1 LIKESKE
8 HAVHHLCRLLSCEF
22 IGWEIIILKKTA
34 SLLAFMLLA
43 GMTFQPSDGYA
54 KNSISDIDQQIK
66 QLESKAA
73 SAKQEQKKAAA
84 NKKEAQHYKNK
95 TNDYLKVVLEQ
106 INVVSDELASV
117 SLQIENTEEDLR
129 TTKKDLQAA
138 EDRIVAREKL
148 LESRVRLMYTDGAVS
163 YLDVLLSSTS
173 FTDFLTRAD
182 SLKTIVD
189 QDQHLLDEHKKD
201 KQLVVE
207 KKADLDRQY
216 AEAKSLYSQK
226 KQRKS
231 QLNEKEKEKQV
242 LLASYDAKIEQS
254 EELTAEQDAVLMQ
267 IAGKR
272 SALLQEKNKLREQQ
286 AAAAAKAR
294 AEAAARAKAAAK
306 APTRVS
312 SNGNSEVTYSS
323 GNGIFG
329 RPVSGGRISSSFGPR
344 VHPITGEVGK
354 MHNGVDFAVPVGT
367 SVHAASGGI
376 VIMAEWYSGY
386 GYAVIID
393 HGGGLWT
400 LYGHLREGGLKVS
413 KGDTV
418 NKGDTIAE
426 SGNTG
431 NSTGPHLHFEVRD
444 NGSAVNPMNYL

>member
-1 LIKESKE
+1 M
-8 HAVHHLCRLLSCEF
+8 
-22 IGWEIIILKKTA
+22 KKTA
-34 SLLAFMLLA
+34 SLLAFTLLA
-43 GMTFQPSDGYA
+43 SLTFQPSDGYA
-54 KNSISDIDQQIK
+54 KSSISDIDQQIQ
-66 QLESKAA
+66 QLENKAA
-73 SAKQEQKKAAA
+73 TAKQEQKKAAA

-95 TNDYLKVVLEQ
+95 TNAYLKVVMEQ
-106 INVVSDELASV
+106 INVVSDELANV

-138 EDRIVAREKL
+138 EERIVAREKL

-173 FTDFLTRAD
+173 FSDFLTRAD

-201 KQLVVE
+201 KQLVVD
-207 KKADLDRQY
+207 KKAELDQQY
-216 AEAKSLYSQK
+216 AEAKSLYAQK

-231 QLNEKEKEKQV
+231 QLNEKEQEKQV
-242 LLASYDAKIEQS
+242 LLASYDAKIEES
-254 EELTAEQDAVLMQ
+254 EELTQEQEDVLMQ
-267 IAGKR
+267 IASKR
-272 SALLQEKNKLREQQ
+272 SALLQEKNKLREEQ
-286 AAAAAKAR
+286 AAAAAKAK
-294 AEAAARAKAAAK
+294 AEAAARAAAAAKAAAK
-306 APTRVS
+306 NPTRVS
-312 SNGNSEVTYSS
+312 MDSSSEVTYSS
-323 GNGIFG
+323 GNGIFS
-329 RPVSGGRISSSFGPR
+329 RPVSGGRISSPFGPR
-344 VHPITGEVGK
+344 THPITGVVGK

-386 GYAVIID
+386 GYTVIVD

-400 LYGHLREGGLKVS
+400 LYGHLREGGFKVS

-418 NKGDTIAE
+418 SKGDVIAE

-444 NGSAVNPMNYL
+444 NGTAVNPMNYL

>member
-1 LIKESKE
+1 MF
-8 HAVHHLCRLLSCEF
+8 VHRLCRLLSCEF
-22 IGWEIIILKKTA
+22 IGWEIDILKKTA
-34 SLLAFMLLA
+34 SLLAFTLLA
-43 GMTFQPSDGYA
+43 SLTFQPSDGYA
-54 KNSISDIDQQIK
+54 KSSISDIDQQIQ
-66 QLESKAA
+66 QLENKAA
-73 SAKQEQKKAAA
+73 TAKQEQKKAAA

-95 TNDYLKVVLEQ
+95 TNAYLKVVMEQ
-106 INVVSDELASV
+106 INVVSDELANV

-138 EDRIVAREKL
+138 EERIVAREKL

-173 FTDFLTRAD
+173 FSDFLTRAD

-201 KQLVVE
+201 KQLVVD
-207 KKADLDRQY
+207 KKAELDQQY
-216 AEAKSLYSQK
+216 AEAKSLYAQK

-231 QLNEKEKEKQV
+231 QLNEKEQEKQV
-242 LLASYDAKIEQS
+242 LLASYDAKIEES
-254 EELTAEQDAVLMQ
+254 EELTQEQEDVLMQ
-267 IAGKR
+267 IASKR
-272 SALLQEKNKLREQQ
+272 SALLQEKNKLREEQ
-286 AAAAAKAR
+286 AAAAAKAK
-294 AEAAARAKAAAK
+294 AQAAARAAAAAKAAAK
-306 APTRVS
+306 NPTRVS
-312 SNGNSEVTYSS
+312 MDSSSEVTYSS
-323 GNGIFG
+323 GNGIFS
-329 RPVSGGRISSSFGPR
+329 RPVSGGRISSPFGPR
-344 VHPITGEVGK
+344 THPITGVVGK

-386 GYAVIID
+386 GYTVIVD

-400 LYGHLREGGLKVS
+400 LYGHLREGGFKVS

-418 NKGDTIAE
+418 SKGDVIAE

-444 NGSAVNPMNYL
+444 NGTAVNPMNYL

>member
-1 LIKESKE
+1 M
-8 HAVHHLCRLLSCEF
+8 
-22 IGWEIIILKKTA
+22 KKTA
-34 SLLAFMLLA
+34 SLLAFTLLA
-43 GMTFQPSDGYA
+43 SLTFQPSDGYA
-54 KNSISDIDQQIK
+54 KSSISDIDQQIQ
-66 QLESKAA
+66 QLENKAA
-73 SAKQEQKKAAA
+73 TAKQEQKKAAA

-95 TNDYLKVVLEQ
+95 TNAYLKVVMEQ
-106 INVVSDELASV
+106 INVVSDELANV

-138 EDRIVAREKL
+138 EERIVAREKL

-173 FTDFLTRAD
+173 FSDFLTRAD

-201 KQLVVE
+201 KQLVVD
-207 KKADLDRQY
+207 KKAELDQQY
-216 AEAKSLYSQK
+216 AEAKSLYAQK

-231 QLNEKEKEKQV
+231 QLNEKEQEKQV
-242 LLASYDAKIEQS
+242 LLASYDAKIEES
-254 EELTAEQDAVLMQ
+254 EELTQEQEDVLMQ
-267 IAGKR
+267 IASKR
-272 SALLQEKNKLREQQ
+272 SALLQEKNKLREEQ
-286 AAAAAKAR
+286 AAAAAKAK
-294 AEAAARAKAAAK
+294 AQAAARAAAAAKAAAK
-306 APTRVS
+306 TPTRVS
-312 SNGNSEVTYSS
+312 MDSSSEVTYSS
-323 GNGIFG
+323 GNGIFS
-329 RPVSGGRISSSFGPR
+329 RPVSGGRISSPFGPR
-344 VHPITGEVGK
+344 THPITGVVGK

-386 GYAVIID
+386 GYTVIVD

-400 LYGHLREGGLKVS
+400 LYGHLREGGFKVS

-418 NKGDTIAE
+418 SKGDVIAE

-444 NGSAVNPMNYL
+444 NGTAVNPMNYL

>member
-1 LIKESKE
+1 MGD
-8 HAVHHLCRLLSCEF
+8 H
-22 IGWEIIILKKTA
+22 ILKKTA
-34 SLLAFMLLA
+34 SLLALTLLA
-43 GMTFQPSDGYA
+43 SLTLQPSDGYA
-54 KNSISDIDQQIK
+54 KSSISDIDQQIQ

-73 SAKQEQKKAAA
+73 SAKKEQQKAAS

-95 TNDYLKVVLEQ
+95 TNAYLKVVMEQ
-106 INVVSDELASV
+106 INVVSDELANV

-138 EDRIVAREKL
+138 EERIVAREKL

-163 YLDVLLSSTS
+163 YLDVLLTSTS
-173 FTDFLTRAD
+173 FSDFLTRAD

-201 KQLVVE
+201 KQLVVD
-207 KKADLDRQY
+207 KKAELDVQY
-216 AEAKSLYSQK
+216 AEAKSLYAQK

-231 QLNEKEKEKQV
+231 QLNEKEQEKQV
-242 LLASYDAKIEQS
+242 LLASYDAKIEES
-254 EELTAEQDAVLMQ
+254 EELTQEQEDVLMQ
-267 IAGKR
+267 IASKR

-286 AAAAAKAR
+286 AAAAAKAK
-294 AEAAARAKAAAK
+294 AAAAARAAAAAK

-312 SNGNSEVTYSS
+312 TGSSETSETTYSA
-323 GNGIFG
+323 GNGIFSK
-329 RPVSGGRISSSFGPR
+329 PVSGGRISSPFGR
-344 VHPITGEVGK
+344 RTHPITGEVGK

-376 VIMAEWYSGY
+376 VIMAEWYTGY
-386 GYAVIID
+386 GYTVIVD

-400 LYGHLREGGLKVS
+400 LYGHLREGGFKVS

-418 NKGDTIAE
+418 SKGDLIAE

-444 NGSAVNPMNYL
+444 NGTAVNPMNYL

>member
-1 LIKESKE
+1 MF
-8 HAVHHLCRLLSCEF
+8 VHRLCRLLSCEF
-22 IGWEIIILKKTA
+22 IGWEIDILKKTA
-34 SLLAFMLLA
+34 SLLAFTLLA
-43 GMTFQPSDGYA
+43 SLTFQPSDGYA
-54 KNSISDIDQQIK
+54 KSSISDIDQQIQ
-66 QLESKAA
+66 QLENKAA
-73 SAKQEQKKAAA
+73 TAKQEQKKAAA

-95 TNDYLKVVLEQ
+95 TNAYLKVVLEQ
-106 INVVSDELASV
+106 INVVSDELANV

-138 EDRIVAREKL
+138 EERIVAREKL

-173 FTDFLTRAD
+173 FSDFLTRAD

-201 KQLVVE
+201 KQLVVD
-207 KKADLDRQY
+207 KKAELDQQY
-216 AEAKSLYSQK
+216 AEAKSLYAQK

-231 QLNEKEKEKQV
+231 QLNEKEQEKQV
-242 LLASYDAKIEQS
+242 LLASYDAKIEES
-254 EELTAEQDAVLMQ
+254 DELTQEQEDVLMQ
-267 IAGKR
+267 IASKR
-272 SALLQEKNKLREQQ
+272 SALLQEKNKLREEQ
-286 AAAAAKAR
+286 AAAAAKAK
-294 AEAAARAKAAAK
+294 AEAAARAAAAAKAAAK
-306 APTRVS
+306 NPTRVS
-312 SNGNSEVTYSS
+312 MDSSSEVTYSS
-323 GNGIFG
+323 GNGIFS
-329 RPVSGGRISSSFGPR
+329 RPVSGGRISSPFGPR
-344 VHPITGEVGK
+344 THPITGVVGK

-386 GYAVIID
+386 GYTVIVD

-400 LYGHLREGGLKVS
+400 LYGHLREGGFKVGKGDTVS
-413 KGDTV
+413 KGDV
-418 NKGDTIAE
+418 IAE

-444 NGSAVNPMNYL
+444 NGTAVNPMNYL

>member
-1 LIKESKE
+1 MGD
-8 HAVHHLCRLLSCEF
+8 H
-22 IGWEIIILKKTA
+22 ILKKTA
-34 SLLAFMLLA
+34 SLLALTLLA
-43 GMTFQPSDGYA
+43 SLTLQPSDGYA
-54 KNSISDIDQQIK
+54 KSSISDIDQQIQ

-73 SAKQEQKKAAA
+73 SAKKEQQKAAS

-95 TNDYLKVVLEQ
+95 TNAYLKVVMEQ
-106 INVVSDELASV
+106 INVVSDELANV

-138 EDRIVAREKL
+138 EERIVAREKL

-163 YLDVLLSSTS
+163 YLDVLLTSTS
-173 FTDFLTRAD
+173 FSDFLTRAD

-201 KQLVVE
+201 KQLVVD
-207 KKADLDRQY
+207 KKAELDVQY
-216 AEAKSLYSQK
+216 AEAKSLYAQK
-226 KQRKS
+226 KQRKA
-231 QLNEKEKEKQV
+231 QLNEKEQEKQV
-242 LLASYDAKIEQS
+242 LLASYDAKIEES
-254 EELTAEQDAVLMQ
+254 EELTQEQEDVLMQ
-267 IAGKR
+267 IASKR

-286 AAAAAKAR
+286 AAAAAKAK
-294 AEAAARAKAAAK
+294 AAAAARAAAAAK

-312 SNGNSEVTYSS
+312 TGSSETSETTYSA
-323 GNGIFG
+323 GNGIFSK
-329 RPVSGGRISSSFGPR
+329 PVSGGRISSPFGR
-344 VHPITGEVGK
+344 RTHPITGEVGK

-376 VIMAEWYSGY
+376 VIMAEWYTGY
-386 GYAVIID
+386 GYTVIVD

-400 LYGHLREGGLKVS
+400 LYGHLREGGFKVS

-418 NKGDTIAE
+418 SKGDLIAE

-444 NGSAVNPMNYL
+444 NGTAVNPMNYL

>member
-1 LIKESKE
+1 M
-8 HAVHHLCRLLSCEF
+8 
-22 IGWEIIILKKTA
+22 KKTA
-34 SLLAFMLLA
+34 SLLALTLLA
-43 GMTFQPSDGYA
+43 SLTLQPSDGYA
-54 KNSISDIDQQIK
+54 KSSISDIDQQIQ

-73 SAKQEQKKAAA
+73 SAKKEQQKAAS

-95 TNDYLKVVLEQ
+95 TNAYLKVVMEQ
-106 INVVSDELASV
+106 INVVSDELANV

-138 EDRIVAREKL
+138 EERIVAREKL

-163 YLDVLLSSTS
+163 YLDVLLTSTS

-201 KQLVVE
+201 KQLVVD
-207 KKADLDRQY
+207 KKAELDVQY
-216 AEAKSLYSQK
+216 AEAKSLYAQK

-231 QLNEKEKEKQV
+231 QLNEKEQEKQV
-242 LLASYDAKIEQS
+242 LLASYDAKIEES
-254 EELTAEQDAVLMQ
+254 EELTQEQEDVLMQ
-267 IAGKR
+267 IASKR

-286 AAAAAKAR
+286 AAAAAKAK
-294 AEAAARAKAAAK
+294 AAAAARAAAAAK
-306 APTRVS
+306 APTKVS
-312 SNGNSEVTYSS
+312 TGSSETSETTYSA
-323 GNGIFG
+323 GNGIFS
-329 RPVSGGRISSSFGPR
+329 RPVSGGRISSPFGR
-344 VHPITGEVGK
+344 RTHPITGEVGK

-376 VIMAEWYSGY
+376 VIMAEWYTGY
-386 GYAVIID
+386 GYTVIVD

-400 LYGHLREGGLKVS
+400 LYGHLREGGFKVS

-418 NKGDTIAE
+418 SKGDLIAE

-444 NGSAVNPMNYL
+444 NGTAVNPMNYL

>member
-1 LIKESKE
+1 M
-8 HAVHHLCRLLSCEF
+8 
-22 IGWEIIILKKTA
+22 KKTA
-34 SLLAFMLLA
+34 SLLAFTLLA
-43 GMTFQPSDGYA
+43 SLTFQPSDGYA
-54 KNSISDIDQQIK
+54 KSSISDIDQQIQ
-66 QLESKAA
+66 QLENKAA
-73 SAKQEQKKAAA
+73 TAKQEQKKAAA

-95 TNDYLKVVLEQ
+95 TNAYLKVVLEQ
-106 INVVSDELASV
+106 INVVSDELANV

-138 EDRIVAREKL
+138 EERIVAREKL

-173 FTDFLTRAD
+173 FSDFLTRAD

-201 KQLVVE
+201 KQLVVD
-207 KKADLDRQY
+207 KKAELDKQY
-216 AEAKSLYSQK
+216 AEAKSLYAQK

-231 QLNEKEKEKQV
+231 QLNEKEQEKQV
-242 LLASYDAKIEQS
+242 LLASYDAKIEES
-254 EELTAEQDAVLMQ
+254 DELTQEQEDVLMQ
-267 IAGKR
+267 IASKR
-272 SALLQEKNKLREQQ
+272 SALLQEKNKLREEQ
-286 AAAAAKAR
+286 AAAAAKAK
-294 AEAAARAKAAAK
+294 AEAAARAAAAAKAAAK
-306 APTRVS
+306 NPTRVS
-312 SNGNSEVTYSS
+312 MDSSSEVTYSS
-323 GNGIFG
+323 GNGIFS
-329 RPVSGGRISSSFGPR
+329 RPVSGGRISSPFGPR
-344 VHPITGEVGK
+344 THPITGVVGK

-386 GYAVIID
+386 GYTVIVD

-400 LYGHLREGGLKVS
+400 LYGHLREGGFKVGKGDTVS
-413 KGDTV
+413 KGDV
-418 NKGDTIAE
+418 IAE

-444 NGSAVNPMNYL
+444 NGTAVNPMNYL

>member
-1 LIKESKE
+1 M
-8 HAVHHLCRLLSCEF
+8 
-22 IGWEIIILKKTA
+22 KKTA

-54 KNSISDIDQQIK
+54 KNSISEIDQQIK
-66 QLESKAA
+66 QLESRAA

-95 TNDYLKVVLEQ
+95 TNAYLKVVMEQ

-117 SLQIENTEEDLR
+117 SLQIETTEEDLR

-138 EDRIVAREKL
+138 EDRIAAREKL

-189 QDQHLLDEHKKD
+189 QDQHLLDEHKAD

-216 AEAKSLYSQK
+216 AEAKSLYAQK
-226 KQRKS
+226 KHRKS

-242 LLASYDAKIEQS
+242 LLASYDVKIEQS
-254 EELTAEQDAVLMQ
+254 EELTAEQEAVLMQ

-294 AEAAARAKAAAK
+294 AEAAARAKAVAK
-306 APTRVS
+306 KTTRVS
-312 SNGNSEVTYSS
+312 SNGSSEAVTYSS
-323 GNGIFG
+323 GNGIFAK
-329 RPVSGGRISSSFGPR
+329 PVSGGRISSSFGPR
-344 VHPITGEVGK
+344 IHPITGEVGK
-354 MHNGVDFAVPVGT
+354 MHAGVDFAVPVGT

-386 GYAVIID
+386 GYTVIVD
-393 HGGGLWT
+393 HGGGLWS
-400 LYGHLREGGLKVS
+400 LYGHLREGGFKVS

-444 NGSAVNPMNYL
+444 NGTAVNPMNYL

>member
-1 LIKESKE
+1 MGD
-8 HAVHHLCRLLSCEF
+8 H
-22 IGWEIIILKKTA
+22 ILKKTA
-34 SLLAFMLLA
+34 SLLALTLLA
-43 GMTFQPSDGYA
+43 SLTLQPSDGYA
-54 KNSISDIDQQIK
+54 KSSISDIDQQIQ

-73 SAKQEQKKAAA
+73 SAKKEQQKAAS

-95 TNDYLKVVLEQ
+95 TNAYLKVVMEQ
-106 INVVSDELASV
+106 INVVSDELANV

-138 EDRIVAREKL
+138 EERIVAREKL

-163 YLDVLLSSTS
+163 YLDVLLTSTS
-173 FTDFLTRAD
+173 FSDFLTRAD

-201 KQLVVE
+201 KQLVVD
-207 KKADLDRQY
+207 KKAELDVQY
-216 AEAKSLYSQK
+216 AEAKSLYAQK

-231 QLNEKEKEKQV
+231 QLNEKEQEKQV
-242 LLASYDAKIEQS
+242 LLASYDAKIEES
-254 EELTAEQDAVLMQ
+254 EELTQEQEDVLMQ
-267 IAGKR
+267 IASKR
-272 SALLQEKNKLREQQ
+272 SSLLQEKNKLREQQ
-286 AAAAAKAR
+286 AAAAAKAK
-294 AEAAARAKAAAK
+294 AAAAARAAAAAK
-306 APTRVS
+306 APTKVS
-312 SNGNSEVTYSS
+312 TGSSETSETTYSA
-323 GNGIFG
+323 GNGIFSK
-329 RPVSGGRISSSFGPR
+329 PVSGGRISSPFGR
-344 VHPITGEVGK
+344 RTHPITGEVGK

-376 VIMAEWYSGY
+376 VIMAEWYTGY
-386 GYAVIID
+386 GYTVIVD

-400 LYGHLREGGLKVS
+400 LYGHLREGGFKVS

-418 NKGDTIAE
+418 SKGDLIAE

-444 NGSAVNPMNYL
+444 NGTAVNPMNYL

>member
-1 LIKESKE
+1 M
-8 HAVHHLCRLLSCEF
+8 
-22 IGWEIIILKKTA
+22 KKTA
-34 SLLAFMLLA
+34 SLLALTLLA
-43 GMTFQPSDGYA
+43 SLTLQPSDGYA
-54 KNSISDIDQQIK
+54 KSSISDIDQQIQ

-73 SAKQEQKKAAA
+73 SAKKEQQKAAS

-95 TNDYLKVVLEQ
+95 TNAYLKVVMEQ
-106 INVVSDELASV
+106 INVVSDELANV
-117 SLQIENTEEDLR
+117 SLQIENIEEDLR

-138 EDRIVAREKL
+138 EERIVAREKL

-163 YLDVLLSSTS
+163 YLDVLLTSTS
-173 FTDFLTRAD
+173 FSDFLTRAD

-201 KQLVVE
+201 KQLVVD
-207 KKADLDRQY
+207 KKAELDVQY
-216 AEAKSLYSQK
+216 AEAKSLYAQK

-231 QLNEKEKEKQV
+231 QLNEKEQEKQV
-242 LLASYDAKIEQS
+242 LLASYDAKIEES
-254 EELTAEQDAVLMQ
+254 EELTQEQEDVLMQ
-267 IAGKR
+267 IASKR

-286 AAAAAKAR
+286 AAAAAKAK
-294 AEAAARAKAAAK
+294 AAAAARAAAAAK
-306 APTRVS
+306 APTKVS
-312 SNGNSEVTYSS
+312 TGSSETSETTYSA
-323 GNGIFG
+323 GNGIFSK
-329 RPVSGGRISSSFGPR
+329 PVSGGRISSPFGR
-344 VHPITGEVGK
+344 RTHPITGEVGK

-386 GYAVIID
+386 GYTVIVD

-400 LYGHLREGGLKVS
+400 LYGHLREGGFKVS

-418 NKGDTIAE
+418 SKGDLIAE

-444 NGSAVNPMNYL
+444 NGTAVDPMNYL

>member
-1 LIKESKE
+1 M
-8 HAVHHLCRLLSCEF
+8 
-22 IGWEIIILKKTA
+22 KKTA
-34 SLLAFMLLA
+34 SLLALTLLA
-43 GMTFQPSDGYA
+43 SLTLQPSDGYA
-54 KNSISDIDQQIK
+54 KSSISDIDQQIQ

-73 SAKQEQKKAAA
+73 SAKKEQQKAAS

-95 TNDYLKVVLEQ
+95 TNAYLKVVMEQ
-106 INVVSDELASV
+106 INVVSDELANV

-138 EDRIVAREKL
+138 EERIVAREKL

-163 YLDVLLSSTS
+163 YLDVLLTSTS
-173 FTDFLTRAD
+173 FSDFLTRAD

-201 KQLVVE
+201 KQLVVD
-207 KKADLDRQY
+207 KKAELDVQY
-216 AEAKSLYSQK
+216 AEAKSLYAQK

-231 QLNEKEKEKQV
+231 QLNEKEQEKQV
-242 LLASYDAKIEQS
+242 LLASYDAKIEES
-254 EELTAEQDAVLMQ
+254 EELTQEQEDVLMQ
-267 IAGKR
+267 IASKR
-272 SALLQEKNKLREQQ
+272 SSLLQEKNKLREQQ
-286 AAAAAKAR
+286 AAAAAKAK
-294 AEAAARAKAAAK
+294 AAAAARAAAAAK
-306 APTRVS
+306 APTKVS
-312 SNGNSEVTYSS
+312 TGSSETSETTYSA
-323 GNGIFG
+323 GNGIFSK
-329 RPVSGGRISSSFGPR
+329 PVSGGRISSPFGR
-344 VHPITGEVGK
+344 RTHPITGEVGK

-376 VIMAEWYSGY
+376 VIMAEWYTGY
-386 GYAVIID
+386 GYTVIVD

-400 LYGHLREGGLKVS
+400 LYGHLREGGFKVS

-418 NKGDTIAE
+418 SKGDLIAE

-444 NGSAVNPMNYL
+444 NGTAVNPMNYL

>member
-1 LIKESKE
+1 M
-8 HAVHHLCRLLSCEF
+8 
-22 IGWEIIILKKTA
+22 KKTA
-34 SLLAFMLLA
+34 SLLALTLLA
-43 GMTFQPSDGYA
+43 SLTLQPSDGYA
-54 KNSISDIDQQIK
+54 KSSISDIDQQIQ
-66 QLESKAA
+66 QLESRAA
-73 SAKQEQKKAAA
+73 SAKKEQQKAAS

-95 TNDYLKVVLEQ
+95 TNAYLKVVMEQ
-106 INVVSDELASV
+106 INVVSDELANV

-138 EDRIVAREKL
+138 EERIVAREKL

-163 YLDVLLSSTS
+163 YLDVLLTSTS

-201 KQLVVE
+201 KQLVVD
-207 KKADLDRQY
+207 KKAELDVQY
-216 AEAKSLYSQK
+216 AEAKSLYAQK

-231 QLNEKEKEKQV
+231 QLNEKEQEKQV
-242 LLASYDAKIEQS
+242 LLASYDAKIEES
-254 EELTAEQDAVLMQ
+254 EELTQEQEDVLMQ
-267 IAGKR
+267 IASKR

-286 AAAAAKAR
+286 AAAAAKAK
-294 AEAAARAKAAAK
+294 AAAAARAAAAAK
-306 APTRVS
+306 APTKVS
-312 SNGNSEVTYSS
+312 TGSSETSETTYSA
-323 GNGIFG
+323 GNGIFSK
-329 RPVSGGRISSSFGPR
+329 PVSGGRISSPFGR
-344 VHPITGEVGK
+344 RTHPITGEVGK

-376 VIMAEWYSGY
+376 VIMAEWYTGY
-386 GYAVIID
+386 GYTVIVD

-400 LYGHLREGGLKVS
+400 LYGHLREGGFKVS

-418 NKGDTIAE
+418 SKGDLIAE

-444 NGSAVNPMNYL
+444 NGTAVNPMNYL

>member
-1 LIKESKE
+1 M
-8 HAVHHLCRLLSCEF
+8 
-22 IGWEIIILKKTA
+22 KKTA
-34 SLLAFMLLA
+34 SLLAFTLLA
-43 GMTFQPSDGYA
+43 SLTFQPSDGYA
-54 KNSISDIDQQIK
+54 KSSISDIDQQIQ
-66 QLESKAA
+66 QLENKAA
-73 SAKQEQKKAAA
+73 TAKQEQKKAAA

-95 TNDYLKVVLEQ
+95 TNAYLKVVMEQ
-106 INVVSDELASV
+106 INVVSDELANV

-138 EDRIVAREKL
+138 EERIVAREKL

-173 FTDFLTRAD
+173 FSDFLTRAD

-201 KQLVVE
+201 KQLVVD
-207 KKADLDRQY
+207 KKAELDQQY
-216 AEAKSLYSQK
+216 AEAKSLYAQK

-231 QLNEKEKEKQV
+231 QLNEKEQEKQV
-242 LLASYDAKIEQS
+242 LLASYDAKIEES
-254 EELTAEQDAVLMQ
+254 EELTQEQEDVLMQ
-267 IAGKR
+267 IASKR
-272 SALLQEKNKLREQQ
+272 SALLQEKNKLREEQ

-294 AEAAARAKAAAK
+294 AEAAARAAAAAKAAAK
-306 APTRVS
+306 NPTRVS
-312 SNGNSEVTYSS
+312 MDSSSEVTYSS
-323 GNGIFG
+323 GNGIFS
-329 RPVSGGRISSSFGPR
+329 RPVSGGRISSPFGPR
-344 VHPITGEVGK
+344 THPITGVVGK
-354 MHNGVDFAVPVGT
+354 MHNGVDFAVPVGS

-386 GYAVIID
+386 GYTVIVD

-400 LYGHLREGGLKVS
+400 LYGHLREGGFKVS

-418 NKGDTIAE
+418 SKGDVIAE

-444 NGSAVNPMNYL
+444 NGTAVNPMNYL

>member
-1 LIKESKE
+1 M
-8 HAVHHLCRLLSCEF
+8 
-22 IGWEIIILKKTA
+22 KKTA
-34 SLLAFMLLA
+34 SLLALTLLA
-43 GMTFQPSDGYA
+43 SLTLQPSDGYA
-54 KNSISDIDQQIK
+54 KSSISDIDQQIQ

-73 SAKQEQKKAAA
+73 SAKKEQQKAAS

-95 TNDYLKVVLEQ
+95 TNAYLKVVMEQ
-106 INVVSDELASV
+106 INVVSDELANV

-138 EDRIVAREKL
+138 EERIVAREKL

-163 YLDVLLSSTS
+163 YLDVLLTSTS
-173 FTDFLTRAD
+173 FSDFLTRAD

-201 KQLVVE
+201 KQLVVD
-207 KKADLDRQY
+207 KKAELDVQY
-216 AEAKSLYSQK
+216 AEAKSLYAQK
-226 KQRKS
+226 KQRKA
-231 QLNEKEKEKQV
+231 QLNEKEQEKQV
-242 LLASYDAKIEQS
+242 LLASYDAKIEES
-254 EELTAEQDAVLMQ
+254 EELTQEQEDVLMQ
-267 IAGKR
+267 IASKR

-286 AAAAAKAR
+286 AAAAAKAK
-294 AEAAARAKAAAK
+294 AAAAARAAAAAK
-306 APTRVS
+306 APTKVS
-312 SNGNSEVTYSS
+312 SNSSSSTSYSS

-329 RPVSGGRISSSFGPR
+329 MPVSGARVSSGFGPR
-344 VHPITGEVGK
+344 IHPITGEVGK
-354 MHNGVDFAVPVGT
+354 MHAGVDFAVAQGT

-376 VIMAEWYSGY
+376 VIMAEWYTGY
-386 GYAVIID
+386 GYTVIVD

-400 LYGHLREGGLKVS
+400 LYGHLREGGFKVS

-418 NKGDTIAE
+418 SRGDIIAE

-444 NGSAVNPMNYL
+444 NGTAVNPFNYL

>member
-1 LIKESKE
+1 ML
-8 HAVHHLCRLLSCEF
+8 VHRLCRLLSCEF
-22 IGWEIIILKKTA
+22 IGWEIDILKKTA
-34 SLLAFMLLA
+34 SLLAFTLLA
-43 GMTFQPSDGYA
+43 SLTFQPSDGYA
-54 KNSISDIDQQIK
+54 KSSISDIDQQIQ
-66 QLESKAA
+66 QLENKAA
-73 SAKQEQKKAAA
+73 TAKQEQKKAAA

-95 TNDYLKVVLEQ
+95 TNAYLKVVMEQ
-106 INVVSDELASV
+106 INVVSDELANV

-138 EDRIVAREKL
+138 EERIVAREKL

-173 FTDFLTRAD
+173 FSDFLTRAD

-201 KQLVVE
+201 KQLVVD
-207 KKADLDRQY
+207 KKAELDQQY
-216 AEAKSLYSQK
+216 AEAKSLYAQK

-231 QLNEKEKEKQV
+231 QLNEKEQEKQV
-242 LLASYDAKIEQS
+242 LLASYDAKIEES
-254 EELTAEQDAVLMQ
+254 EELTQEQEDVLMQ
-267 IAGKR
+267 IASKR
-272 SALLQEKNKLREQQ
+272 SALLQEKNKLREEQ
-286 AAAAAKAR
+286 AAAAAKAK
-294 AEAAARAKAAAK
+294 AQAAARAAAAAKAAAK
-306 APTRVS
+306 TPTRVS
-312 SNGNSEVTYSS
+312 MDSSSEVTYSS
-323 GNGIFG
+323 GNGIFS
-329 RPVSGGRISSSFGPR
+329 RPVSGGRISSPFGPR
-344 VHPITGEVGK
+344 THPITGVVGK

-386 GYAVIID
+386 GYTVIVD

-400 LYGHLREGGLKVS
+400 LYGHLREGGFKVS

-418 NKGDTIAE
+418 SKGDVIAE

-444 NGSAVNPMNYL
+444 NGTAVNPMNYL

>member
-1 LIKESKE
+1 MF
-8 HAVHHLCRLLSCEF
+8 VHRLCRLLSCEF
-22 IGWEIIILKKTA
+22 IGWEIDILKKTA
-34 SLLAFMLLA
+34 SLLAFTLLA
-43 GMTFQPSDGYA
+43 SLTFQPSDGYA
-54 KNSISDIDQQIK
+54 KSSISDIDQQIQ
-66 QLESKAA
+66 QLENKAA
-73 SAKQEQKKAAA
+73 TAKQEQKKAAA

-95 TNDYLKVVLEQ
+95 TNAYLKVVMEQ
-106 INVVSDELASV
+106 INVVSDELANV

-138 EDRIVAREKL
+138 EERIVAREKL

-173 FTDFLTRAD
+173 FSDFLTRAD

-201 KQLVVE
+201 KQLVVD
-207 KKADLDRQY
+207 KKAELDQQY
-216 AEAKSLYSQK
+216 AEAKSLYAQK

-231 QLNEKEKEKQV
+231 QLNEKEQEKQV
-242 LLASYDAKIEQS
+242 LLASYDAKIEES
-254 EELTAEQDAVLMQ
+254 EELTQEQEDVLMQ
-267 IAGKR
+267 IASKR
-272 SALLQEKNKLREQQ
+272 SALLQEKNKLREEQ

-294 AEAAARAKAAAK
+294 AEAAARAAAAAKAAAK
-306 APTRVS
+306 NPTRVS
-312 SNGNSEVTYSS
+312 MDSSSEVTYSS
-323 GNGIFG
+323 GNGIFS
-329 RPVSGGRISSSFGPR
+329 RPVSGGRISSPFGPR
-344 VHPITGEVGK
+344 THPITGVVGK
-354 MHNGVDFAVPVGT
+354 MHNGVDFAVPVGS

-386 GYAVIID
+386 GYTVIVD

-400 LYGHLREGGLKVS
+400 LYGHLREGGFKVS

-418 NKGDTIAE
+418 SKGDVIAE

-444 NGSAVNPMNYL
+444 NGTAVNPMNYL

>member
-1 LIKESKE
+1 M
-8 HAVHHLCRLLSCEF
+8 
-22 IGWEIIILKKTA
+22 KKTA
-34 SLLAFMLLA
+34 SLLAFTLLA
-43 GMTFQPSDGYA
+43 SLTLQPSDGYA
-54 KNSISDIDQQIK
+54 KSSISDIDQQIQ

-73 SAKQEQKKAAA
+73 SAKQEQKKAAS

-95 TNDYLKVVLEQ
+95 TNAYLKVVMEQ

-138 EDRIVAREKL
+138 EERIVAREKL

-189 QDQHLLDEHKKD
+189 QDQHLLDEHKAD
-201 KQLVVE
+201 KQLVVD
-207 KKADLDRQY
+207 KKAELDVQY
-216 AEAKSLYSQK
+216 AEAKSLYAQK

-231 QLNEKEKEKQV
+231 QLNEKEAEKQV
-242 LLASYDAKIEQS
+242 LLASYDAKIEES
-254 EELTAEQDAVLMQ
+254 EELTQEQEDVLMQ
-267 IAGKR
+267 IASKR

-286 AAAAAKAR
+286 AAAAAKAK
-294 AEAAARAKAAAK
+294 AAAAARAKAAAK

-312 SNGNSEVTYSS
+312 SDSSTSGSTSSYSG
-323 GNGIFG
+323 GNGIFSM
-329 RPVSGGRISSSFGPR
+329 PISGGRISSSFGPR
-344 VHPITGEVGK
+344 THPITGEVGK
-354 MHNGVDFAVPVGT
+354 LHAGVDFAVPQGT
-367 SVHAASGGI
+367 TVRAASGGVVI
-376 VIMAEWYSGY
+376 VAEWMSGY
-386 GYAVIID
+386 GNAVIID

-400 LYGHLREGGLKVS
+400 LYAHNSSLSVS

-418 NKGDTIAE
+418 SRGDKISE

-431 NSTGPHLHFEVRD
+431 NSTGPHLHFEVRE
-444 NGSAVNPMNYL
+444 NGTPVNPMNYL

>member
-1 LIKESKE
+1 MF
-8 HAVHHLCRLLSCEF
+8 VHRLCRLLSCEF
-22 IGWEIIILKKTA
+22 IGWEIDILKKTA
-34 SLLAFMLLA
+34 SLLAFTLLA
-43 GMTFQPSDGYA
+43 SLTFQPSDGYA
-54 KNSISDIDQQIK
+54 KSSISDIDQQIQ
-66 QLESKAA
+66 QLENKAA
-73 SAKQEQKKAAA
+73 TAKQEQKKAAA

-95 TNDYLKVVLEQ
+95 TNAYLKVVMEQ
-106 INVVSDELASV
+106 INVVSDELANV

-138 EDRIVAREKL
+138 EERIVAREKL

-173 FTDFLTRAD
+173 FSDFLTRAD

-201 KQLVVE
+201 KQLVVD
-207 KKADLDRQY
+207 KKAELDQQY
-216 AEAKSLYSQK
+216 AEAKSLYAQK

-231 QLNEKEKEKQV
+231 QLNEKEQEKQV
-242 LLASYDAKIEQS
+242 LLASYDAKIEES
-254 EELTAEQDAVLMQ
+254 EELTQEQEDVLMQ
-267 IAGKR
+267 IASKR
-272 SALLQEKNKLREQQ
+272 SALLQEKNKLREEQ
-286 AAAAAKAR
+286 AAAAAKAK
-294 AEAAARAKAAAK
+294 AEAAARAAAAAKAAAK
-306 APTRVS
+306 NPTRVS
-312 SNGNSEVTYSS
+312 MDSSSEVTYSS
-323 GNGIFG
+323 GNGIFS
-329 RPVSGGRISSSFGPR
+329 RPVSGGRISSPFGPR
-344 VHPITGEVGK
+344 THPITGVVGK

-386 GYAVIID
+386 GYTVIVD

-400 LYGHLREGGLKVS
+400 LYGHLREGGFKVS

-418 NKGDTIAE
+418 SKGDVIAE

-444 NGSAVNPMNYL
+444 NGTAVNPMNYL

>member
-1 LIKESKE
+1 MGD
-8 HAVHHLCRLLSCEF
+8 H
-22 IGWEIIILKKTA
+22 ILKKTA
-34 SLLAFMLLA
+34 SLLALTLLA
-43 GMTFQPSDGYA
+43 SLTLQPSDGYA
-54 KNSISDIDQQIK
+54 KSSISDIDQQIQ

-73 SAKQEQKKAAA
+73 SAKKEQQKAAS

-95 TNDYLKVVLEQ
+95 TNAYLKVVMEQ
-106 INVVSDELASV
+106 INVVSDELANV

-138 EDRIVAREKL
+138 EERIVAREKL

-163 YLDVLLSSTS
+163 YLDVLLTSTS
-173 FTDFLTRAD
+173 FSDFLTRAD

-201 KQLVVE
+201 KQLVVD
-207 KKADLDRQY
+207 KKAELDVQY
-216 AEAKSLYSQK
+216 AEAKSLYAQK
-226 KQRKS
+226 KQRKA
-231 QLNEKEKEKQV
+231 QLNEKEQEKQV
-242 LLASYDAKIEQS
+242 LLASYDAKIEES
-254 EELTAEQDAVLMQ
+254 EELTQEQEDVLMQ
-267 IAGKR
+267 IASKR

-286 AAAAAKAR
+286 AAAAAKAK
-294 AEAAARAKAAAK
+294 AAAAARAAAAAK
-306 APTRVS
+306 APTKVS
-312 SNGNSEVTYSS
+312 SNSSSSTSYSS

-329 RPVSGGRISSSFGPR
+329 MPVSGARVSSGFGPR
-344 VHPITGEVGK
+344 IHPITGEVGK
-354 MHNGVDFAVPVGT
+354 MHAGVDFAVAQGT

-376 VIMAEWYSGY
+376 VIMAEWYTGY
-386 GYAVIID
+386 GYTVIVD

-400 LYGHLREGGLKVS
+400 LYGHLREGGFKVS

-418 NKGDTIAE
+418 SRGDIIAE

-444 NGSAVNPMNYL
+444 NGTAVNPFNYL

>member
-1 LIKESKE
+1 MKESKE

-22 IGWEIIILKKTA
+22 IGWGIIILKKTA

-54 KNSISDIDQQIK
+54 KNSISDIDQQIQ

-84 NKKEAQHYKNK
+84 NKQEAQHYKNK
-95 TNDYLKVVLEQ
+95 TNAYLKVVLEQ

-231 QLNEKEKEKQV
+231 QLNDKEKEKQV

-254 EELTAEQDAVLMQ
+254 EELTAEQEAVLMQ

-294 AEAAARAKAAAK
+294 AQAAARAKAAAK

-312 SNGNSEVTYSS
+312 SSSNGEVTYSS
-323 GNGIFG
+323 GSGIFA
-329 RPVSGGRISSSFGPR
+329 RPVSGGRISSPFGPR
-344 VHPITGEVGK
+344 IHPITGEVGK
-354 MHNGVDFAVPVGT
+354 LHAGVDFAVPVGT

-386 GYAVIID
+386 GYTVIID
-393 HGGGLWT
+393 HGGGLWS
-400 LYGHLREGGLKVS
+400 LYGHLREGGFKVS

-444 NGSAVNPMNYL
+444 NGTAVNPMNYL

>member
-1 LIKESKE
+1 M
-8 HAVHHLCRLLSCEF
+8 
-22 IGWEIIILKKTA
+22 KKTA
-34 SLLAFMLLA
+34 SLLALTLLA
-43 GMTFQPSDGYA
+43 SLTLQPSDGYA
-54 KNSISDIDQQIK
+54 KSSISDIDQQIQ

-73 SAKQEQKKAAA
+73 SAKKEQQKAAS

-95 TNDYLKVVLEQ
+95 TNAYLKVVMEQ
-106 INVVSDELASV
+106 INVVSDELANV

-138 EDRIVAREKL
+138 EERIVAREKL

-163 YLDVLLSSTS
+163 YLDVLLTSTS
-173 FTDFLTRAD
+173 FSDFLTRAD

-201 KQLVVE
+201 KQLVVD
-207 KKADLDRQY
+207 KKAELDVQY
-216 AEAKSLYSQK
+216 AEAKSLYAQK

-231 QLNEKEKEKQV
+231 QLNEKEQEKQV
-242 LLASYDAKIEQS
+242 LLASYDAKIEES
-254 EELTAEQDAVLMQ
+254 EELTQEQEDVLMQ
-267 IAGKR
+267 IASKR

-286 AAAAAKAR
+286 AAAAAKAK
-294 AEAAARAKAAAK
+294 AAAAARAAAAAK

-312 SNGNSEVTYSS
+312 TGSSETSETTYSA
-323 GNGIFG
+323 GNGIFSK
-329 RPVSGGRISSSFGPR
+329 PVSGGRISSPFGR
-344 VHPITGEVGK
+344 RTHPITGEVGK

-376 VIMAEWYSGY
+376 VIMAEWYTGY
-386 GYAVIID
+386 GYTVIVD

-400 LYGHLREGGLKVS
+400 LYGHLREGGFKVS

-418 NKGDTIAE
+418 SKGDLIAE

-444 NGSAVNPMNYL
+444 NGTAVNPMNYL

>member
-1 LIKESKE
+1 M
-8 HAVHHLCRLLSCEF
+8 
-22 IGWEIIILKKTA
+22 KKTA
-34 SLLAFMLLA
+34 SLLAFTLLA
-43 GMTFQPSDGYA
+43 SLTFQPSDGYA
-54 KNSISDIDQQIK
+54 KSSISDIDQQIQ
-66 QLESKAA
+66 QLENKAA
-73 SAKQEQKKAAA
+73 TAKQEQKKAAA

-95 TNDYLKVVLEQ
+95 TNAYLKVVLEQ
-106 INVVSDELASV
+106 INVVSDELANV

-138 EDRIVAREKL
+138 EERIVAREKL

-173 FTDFLTRAD
+173 FSDFLTRAD

-201 KQLVVE
+201 KQLVVD
-207 KKADLDRQY
+207 KKAELDQQY
-216 AEAKSLYSQK
+216 AEAKSLYAQK

-231 QLNEKEKEKQV
+231 QLNEKEQEKQV
-242 LLASYDAKIEQS
+242 LLASYDAKIEES
-254 EELTAEQDAVLMQ
+254 EELTQEQEDVLMQ
-267 IAGKR
+267 IASKR
-272 SALLQEKNKLREQQ
+272 SALLQEKNKLREEQ
-286 AAAAAKAR
+286 AAAAAKAK
-294 AEAAARAKAAAK
+294 AQAAARAAAAAKAAAK
-306 APTRVS
+306 TPTRVS
-312 SNGNSEVTYSS
+312 MDSSSEVTYSS
-323 GNGIFG
+323 GNGIFS
-329 RPVSGGRISSSFGPR
+329 RPVSGGRISSPFGPR
-344 VHPITGEVGK
+344 THPITGVVGK

-386 GYAVIID
+386 GYTVIVD

-400 LYGHLREGGLKVS
+400 LYGHLREGGFKVS

-418 NKGDTIAE
+418 SKGDVIAE

-444 NGSAVNPMNYL
+444 NGTAVNPMNYL

>member
-1 LIKESKE
+1 M
-8 HAVHHLCRLLSCEF
+8 
-22 IGWEIIILKKTA
+22 KKTA

-54 KNSISDIDQQIK
+54 KNSISDIDQQIQ

-84 NKKEAQHYKNK
+84 NKQEAQHYKNK
-95 TNDYLKVVLEQ
+95 TNEYLKVVLEQ

-117 SLQIENTEEDLR
+117 SLQIENTEDELR
-129 TTKKDLQAA
+129 TTKEELQAA
-138 EDRIVAREKL
+138 EDRIVARGKL

-189 QDQHLLDEHKKD
+189 QDQHLLDEHKAD

-216 AEAKSLYSQK
+216 AQAKSLYSQK

-254 EELTAEQDAVLMQ
+254 EELTAEQEAVLMQ

-294 AEAAARAKAAAK
+294 AAALARAKAATK
-306 APTRVS
+306 QPTRVS
-312 SNGNSEVTYSS
+312 SNGNSAVTYSS
-323 GNGIFG
+323 GSGIFAK
-329 RPVSGGRISSSFGPR
+329 PVSGGRISSSFGPR
-344 VHPITGEVGK
+344 IHPITGEVGK
-354 MHNGVDFAVPVGT
+354 MHAGVDFAVPVGT

-386 GYAVIID
+386 GYTVIVD
-393 HGGGLWT
+393 HGGGLWS
-400 LYGHLREGGLKVS
+400 LYGHLREGGFKVS

-444 NGSAVNPMNYL
+444 NGTAVNPMNYL

>member
-1 LIKESKE
+1 M
-8 HAVHHLCRLLSCEF
+8 
-22 IGWEIIILKKTA
+22 KKTA
-34 SLLAFMLLA
+34 SLLAFTLLA
-43 GMTFQPSDGYA
+43 SLTFQPSDGYA
-54 KNSISDIDQQIK
+54 KSSISDIDQQIQ
-66 QLESKAA
+66 QLENKAA
-73 SAKQEQKKAAA
+73 TAKQEQKKAAA

-95 TNDYLKVVLEQ
+95 TNAYLKVVLEQ
-106 INVVSDELASV
+106 INVVSDELANV

-138 EDRIVAREKL
+138 EERIVAREKL

-173 FTDFLTRAD
+173 FSDFLTRAD

-201 KQLVVE
+201 KQLVVD
-207 KKADLDRQY
+207 KKAELDQQY
-216 AEAKSLYSQK
+216 AEAKSLYAQK

-231 QLNEKEKEKQV
+231 QLNEKEQEKQV
-242 LLASYDAKIEQS
+242 LLASYDAKIEES
-254 EELTAEQDAVLMQ
+254 DELTQEQEDVLMQ
-267 IAGKR
+267 IASKR
-272 SALLQEKNKLREQQ
+272 SALLQEKNKLREEQ
-286 AAAAAKAR
+286 AAAAAKAK
-294 AEAAARAKAAAK
+294 AEAAARAAAAAKAAAK
-306 APTRVS
+306 NPTRVS
-312 SNGNSEVTYSS
+312 MDSSSEVTYSS
-323 GNGIFG
+323 GNGIFS
-329 RPVSGGRISSSFGPR
+329 RPVSGGRISSPFGPR
-344 VHPITGEVGK
+344 THPITGVVGK

-386 GYAVIID
+386 GYTVIVD

-400 LYGHLREGGLKVS
+400 LYGHLREGGFKVGKGDTVS
-413 KGDTV
+413 KGDV
-418 NKGDTIAE
+418 IAE

-444 NGSAVNPMNYL
+444 NGTAVNPMNYL

>member
-1 LIKESKE
+1 M
-8 HAVHHLCRLLSCEF
+8 
-22 IGWEIIILKKTA
+22 KKTA
-34 SLLAFMLLA
+34 SLLAFALLA
-43 GMTFQPSDGYA
+43 GMTLQPSDGYA
-54 KNSISDIDQQIK
+54 KSSISDIDQQIQ
-66 QLESKAA
+66 QLENKAA
-73 SAKQEQKKAAA
+73 SAKKEQKKAAS

-95 TNDYLKVVLEQ
+95 TNAYLKVVMEQ

-138 EDRIVAREKL
+138 EERIVAREKL

-189 QDQHLLDEHKKD
+189 QDQHLLDEHKTD
-201 KQLVVE
+201 KQLVVD
-207 KKADLDRQY
+207 KKVELDQQY
-216 AEAKSLYSQK
+216 AEAKSLYAQK
-226 KQRKS
+226 KHRKS
-231 QLNEKEKEKQV
+231 QLNEKEGEKQV
-242 LLASYDAKIEQS
+242 LLASYDAKIEES
-254 EELTAEQDAVLMQ
+254 EELTQEQEDVLMQ

-286 AAAAAKAR
+286 AAAAAKAK
-294 AEAAARAKAAAK
+294 AAAAARAKAAAK
-306 APTRVS
+306 TPTRVS
-312 SNGNSEVTYSS
+312 SDSSSEVTYSS
-323 GNGIFG
+323 GNGIFS
-329 RPVSGGRISSSFGPR
+329 RPVSGGRISSPFGPR
-344 VHPITGEVGK
+344 THPITGVVGK
-354 MHNGVDFAVPVGT
+354 MHAGVDFAVPQGT

-386 GYAVIID
+386 GYTVIVD

-400 LYGHLREGGLKVS
+400 LYGHLREGGFKVS
-413 KGDTV
+413 KGDNV
-418 NKGDTIAE
+418 SKGDTIAE

-444 NGSAVNPMNYL
+444 NGTAVNPMNYL

>member
-1 LIKESKE
+1 MLFD
-8 HAVHHLCRLLSCEF
+8 HLCRLLSCEF
-22 IGWEIIILKKTA
+22 IGWGIIILKKTA
-34 SLLAFMLLA
+34 SLLAFVLLA

-54 KNSISDIDQQIK
+54 KNSISDIDQQIQ

-95 TNDYLKVVLEQ
+95 TNAYLKVVLEQ

-117 SLQIENTEEDLR
+117 SLQIETTEEDLR

-182 SLKTIVD
+182 SLKTIVN
-189 QDQHLLDEHKKD
+189 QDQHLLDEHKAD
-201 KQLVVE
+201 KQLVVK

-216 AEAKSLYSQK
+216 AEAKSLYAQK

-254 EELTAEQDAVLMQ
+254 EELTAEQEAVLIQ
-267 IAGKR
+267 IASKR

-294 AEAAARAKAAAK
+294 AEAEARAKAAAK
-306 APTRVS
+306 KPTRVS
-312 SNGNSEVTYSS
+312 STGSSEVTYSS
-323 GNGIFG
+323 GNGIFA

-386 GYAVIID
+386 GYTVIVD

-400 LYGHLREGGLKVS
+400 LYGHLRENGFKVS

-426 SGNTG
+426 SGNSG